1 MPEQI
6 QLTMVVRQ
14 GCHLCEVAENDLAR
28 VLGRFSAEYPDTGFE
43 VDLVEIEARPE
54 FEKYT
59 DDIPVL
65 LINGKQVAFWRIEE
79 DRVFEQLRK
88 LV

>member
-1 MPEQI
+1 VPEQI

-14 GCHLCEVAENDLAR
+14 GCHLCEVAESDLAR
-28 VLGRFSAEYPDTGFE
+28 VLGRFSAEHPDTGYGVE
-43 VDLVEIEARPE
+43 LVEIEGKPE
-54 FEKYT
+54 YEKYT

-65 LINGKQVAFWRIEE
+65 LINDKQVAFWRIDE

>member
-6 QLTMVVRQ
+6 QLTLVVRQ
-14 GCHLCEVAENDLAR
+14 GCHLCEAAEGNLGR
-28 VLGRFSAEYPDTGFE
+28 VLGRFSAEYPDTGYE
-43 VDLVEIEARPE
+43 VELADIDSNPE

-59 DDIPVL
+59 DEIPVL
-65 LINGKQVAFWRIEE
+65 LINGKQVAFWRIDE
-79 DRVFEQLRK
+79 DRVFEQLRM

>member
-1 MPEQI
+1 VPEQI
-6 QLTMVVRQ
+6 HLTLIVRQ
-14 GCHLCEVAENDLAR
+14 GCHLCEVAEYDLAR
-28 VLGRFSAEYPDTGFE
+28 VLGRFSAEHPDTGFQVE
-43 VDLVEIEARPE
+43 LVEIDSRPE

-65 LINGKQVAFWRIEE
+65 LINDKQVAFWRIDE

-88 LV
+88 LA

>member
-6 QLTMVVRQ
+6 QLTMLVRQ
-14 GCHLCEVAENDLAR
+14 GCHLCEVAESDLAR
-28 VLGRFSAEYPDTGFE
+28 VLGRFSAEYPETGYSVE
-43 VDLVEIEARPE
+43 LVEIDARPE
-54 FEKYT
+54 FEKYS

-65 LINGKQVAFWRIEE
+65 MINGKQVAFWRIDEE
-79 DRVFEQLRK
+79 RIFEQLRK

>member
-6 QLTMVVRQ
+6 QLSIVVRQ

-43 VDLVEIEARPE
+43 VELVEIDARPE

>member
-6 QLTMVVRQ
+6 HLTLVVRQ
-14 GCHLCEVAENDLAR
+14 GCHLCEVAESNLAR
-28 VLGRFSAEYPDTGFE
+28 VLGRFGAEYPDNGYQ
-43 VDLVEIEARPE
+43 VELAEIDSNPE
-54 FEKYT
+54 FEKFT

-65 LINGKQVAFWRIEE
+65 LINGKQVSFWKIDE

>member
-1 MPEQI
+1 VPEQI

-43 VDLVEIEARPE
+43 VDLVEIDARPE

>member
-1 MPEQI
+1 M
-6 QLTMVVRQ
+6 
-14 GCHLCEVAENDLAR
+14 AR
-28 VLGRFSAEYPDTGFE
+28 VLGRFSAEYTDIGFGVE
-43 VDLVEIEARPE
+43 LVEIDSKPE

-65 LINGKQVAFWRIEE
+65 LINGKQVAFWRIDE

-88 LV
+88 LA

>member
-6 QLTMVVRQ
+6 HLTLIVRQ
-14 GCHLCEVAENDLAR
+14 GCHLCEVAESDLAR
-28 VLGRFSAEYPDTGFE
+28 VLGRFSAEHPDTGYGVE
-43 VDLVEIEARPE
+43 LVEIEGKPE
-54 FEKYT
+54 YEKYT

-65 LINGKQVAFWRIEE
+65 LINDKQVAFWRIDE

>member
-6 QLTMVVRQ
+6 HLTLIVRQ
-14 GCHLCEVAENDLAR
+14 GCHLCEVAESDLAR
-28 VLGRFSAEYPDTGFE
+28 VLGRFSAEYPETGFGVE
-43 VDLVEIEARPE
+43 LVEIDSNSQ

-65 LINGKQVAFWRIEE
+65 LINDKQVAFWRIDE

>member
-6 QLTMVVRQ
+6 HLTLIVRQ
-14 GCHLCEVAENDLAR
+14 GCHLCEVAESDLAR
-28 VLGRFSAEYPDTGFE
+28 VLGRFSAEYPDTGFGVE
-43 VDLVEIEARPE
+43 LVEIDSNSQ

-65 LINGKQVAFWRIEE
+65 LINDKQVAFWRIDE

>member
-1 MPEQI
+1 M
-6 QLTMVVRQ
+6 
-14 GCHLCEVAENDLAR
+14 AR
-28 VLGRFSAEYPDTGFE
+28 VIGRFSAEYPDSGFE
-43 VDLVEIEARPE
+43 VELVELDSKPE

-59 DDIPVL
+59 DEIPVL
-65 LINGKQVAFWRIEE
+65 LINGKQVAFWRIDE

>member
-1 MPEQI
+1 VPEQI
-6 QLTMVVRQ
+6 QLTMVVRR
-14 GCHLCEVAENDLAR
+14 GCHLCEVAESDLAR
-28 VLGRFSAEYPDTGFE
+28 VLGRFSAEYPETGYGVE
-43 VDLVEIEARPE
+43 LVEIDGKPE
-54 FEKYT
+54 YEKYT

-65 LINGKQVAFWRIEE
+65 LINDKQVAFWRIDE

>member
-1 MPEQI
+1 
-6 QLTMVVRQ
+6 MVVRQ

-43 VDLVEIEARPE
+43 VDVVEIDAKPE
-54 FEKYT
+54 FEKYA

>member
-1 MPEQI
+1 
-6 QLTMVVRQ
+6 MVVRQ

-28 VLGRFSAEYPDTGFE
+28 VIGRFSAEYPDSGFE
-43 VDLVEIEARPE
+43 VELVELDSKPE

-59 DDIPVL
+59 DEIPVL
-65 LINGKQVAFWRIEE
+65 LINGKQVAFWRIDE

>member
-6 QLTMVVRQ
+6 ELTLVVRQ
-14 GCHLCEVAENDLAR
+14 GCHLCEVAESNLAR
-28 VLGRFSAEYPDTGFE
+28 VLGRFSAEYPDRGYRVE
-43 VDLVEIEARPE
+43 LVEIDSDPQ
-54 FEKYT
+54 FEKFT
-59 DDIPVL
+59 DEIPVL
-65 LINGKQVAFWRIEE
+65 LINGKQVAFWRIDE

>member
-1 MPEQI
+1 M
-6 QLTMVVRQ
+6 
-14 GCHLCEVAENDLAR
+14 AR
-28 VLGRFSAEYPDTGFE
+28 VLGRFSAEYPDSGFGVE
-43 VDLVEIEARPE
+43 LVEIDSKPE

-65 LINGKQVAFWRIEE
+65 LINGKQVAFWRIDE

-88 LV
+88 LA

>member
-1 MPEQI
+1 VPEQI

-43 VDLVEIEARPE
+43 VELVEIDARPE

-65 LINGKQVAFWRIEE
+65 LINGKQVAFWRIDEE
-79 DRVFEQLRK
+79 RIFEQLRK

>member
-1 MPEQI
+1 MPEPI

-28 VLGRFSAEYPDTGFE
+28 VLGRFSAEYPESGFE
-43 VDLVEIEARPE
+43 VELVEIDARPE
-54 FEKYT
+54 LEKYT

-65 LINGKQVAFWRIEE
+65 LINGKQVAFWRIDE

>member
-43 VDLVEIEARPE
+43 VDLVEIDARPE

>member
-1 MPEQI
+1 MSEPI

-28 VLGRFSAEYPDTGFE
+28 VIGRFSAEYPDSGFE
-43 VDLVEIEARPE
+43 VELVELDSKPE
-54 FEKYT
+54 FEKYA
-59 DDIPVL
+59 DEIPVL
-65 LINGKQVAFWRIEE
+65 LINGKQVAFWRIDE

>member
-1 MPEQI
+1 M
-6 QLTMVVRQ
+6 
-14 GCHLCEVAENDLAR
+14 AR
-28 VLGRFSAEYPDTGFE
+28 VLGRFSAEYPDSGFGVE
-43 VDLVEIEARPE
+43 LVEIESKPE

-65 LINGKQVAFWRIEE
+65 LINDKQVAFWRIDE

-88 LV
+88 LA

>member
-1 MPEQI
+1 VPEQI
-6 QLTMVVRQ
+6 HLTLIVRQ
-14 GCHLCEVAENDLAR
+14 GCHLCEVAESDLAR
-28 VLGRFSAEYPDTGFE
+28 VLGRFSAEHPDTGYGVE
-43 VDLVEIEARPE
+43 LVEIEGKPE
-54 FEKYT
+54 YEKYT

-65 LINGKQVAFWRIEE
+65 LINDKQVAFWRIDE

>member
-1 MPEQI
+1 VPEQI

-65 LINGKQVAFWRIEE
+65 LINGKQVAFWRIDEE
-79 DRVFEQLRK
+79 RIFEQLRK

>member
-1 MPEQI
+1 VPEQI
-6 QLTMVVRQ
+6 HLTLVVRQ

-28 VLGRFSAEYPDTGFE
+28 VLGRFSAEHPDTGFGVE
-43 VDLVEIEARPE
+43 LVELDSRPE

-59 DDIPVL
+59 DEIPVL
-65 LINGKQVAFWRIEE
+65 LINNTQVAFWRIDE

-88 LV
+88 LA

>member
-1 MPEQI
+1 VPEPI

-28 VLGRFSAEYPDTGFE
+28 VLGRFSAEYPESGFE
-43 VDLVEIEARPE
+43 VELVEIDARPDL
-54 FEKYT
+54 EKYT

-65 LINGKQVAFWRIEE
+65 LINGKQVAFWRIDE

>member
-1 MPEQI
+1 
-6 QLTMVVRQ
+6 MVVRQ

-28 VLGRFSAEYPDTGFE
+28 VLGRFSAEYPESGFE
-43 VDLVEIEARPE
+43 VELVEIDARPE
-54 FEKYT
+54 LEKYT

-65 LINGKQVAFWRIEE
+65 LINGKQVAFWRIDE

>member
-1 MPEQI
+1 
-6 QLTMVVRQ
+6 MVVRQ

-28 VLGRFSAEYPDTGFE
+28 VLGRFSAEYPESGFE
-43 VDLVEIEARPE
+43 VELVEIDARPDLQ
-54 FEKYT
+54 KYT

-65 LINGKQVAFWRIEE
+65 LINGKQVAFWRIDE

>member
-6 QLTMVVRQ
+6 HLTLVVRQ
-14 GCHLCEVAENDLAR
+14 GCHLCEVAESNLAR
-28 VLGRFSAEYPDTGFE
+28 VLGRFSAEFPDSGYQ
-43 VDLVEIEARPE
+43 VELAEIDSNPE
-54 FEKYT
+54 FEKFT

-65 LINGKQVAFWRIEE
+65 LINGKQVSFWKIDE

>member
-28 VLGRFSAEYPDTGFE
+28 VLGRFSSEYPDTGFE
-43 VDLVEIEARPE
+43 IDLVEIDARPE

>member
-1 MPEQI
+1 M
-6 QLTMVVRQ
+6 
-14 GCHLCEVAENDLAR
+14 AR
-28 VLGRFSAEYPDTGFE
+28 VLGRFSSEYPDSGFGVE
-43 VDLVEIEARPE
+43 LVEIDSKPE

-65 LINGKQVAFWRIEE
+65 LINSKQVAFWRIDE

-88 LV
+88 LA

>member
-14 GCHLCEVAENDLAR
+14 GCHLCEVAQNDLAR
-28 VLGRFSAEYPDTGFE
+28 VLGRFSAEYPDTGYCVE
-43 VDLVEIEARPE
+43 LVEIDGKPE
-54 FEKYT
+54 YEKYT

-65 LINGKQVAFWRIEE
+65 LINDKQVAFWRIDE